1 MVSVVRIQMLRG
13 RGGDLHRYV
22 DAMTVR
28 PSMARY
34 GLIKALFD
42 GLKRDGVWQFID
54 AGWLIAADTAQAG
67 YLNFREPARFTLT
80 PVASPTFTQDRGVAG
95 NGTSSYL
102 DTGWI
107 AGVNG
112 RAFTQGSASIGIYA
126 NAGTDTA
133 SDTVRLAGAT
143 SSALV
148 TARSTAGTL
157 RGQLCDNTTVDLTG
171 GAGVATRLGLTAF
184 ERTAS
189 NLVTGYRGGTAN
201 GTKATASAALTATRS
216 LYLGCTNNGGTAA
229 QFSDNRIAF
238 AYVGGAMGATLQAAL
253 SSRVTAYL
261 TSLGAN

>member
-1 MVSVVRIQMLRG
+1 MVSVVRLQMLRG

-67 YLNFREPARFTLT
+67 YLNFKDPARFTLT

-107 AGVNG
+107 NG
-112 RAFTQGSASIGIYA
+112 RDARAWSQNSVSFGAYL

-133 SDTVRLAGAT
+133 SSSVVQMGAT
-143 SSALV
+143 STCSLI
-148 TARSTAGTL
+148 ARSATGTISAGASSATAIAF
-157 RGQLCDNTTVDLTG
+157 
-171 GAGVATRLGLTAF
+171 AGSSVATRLGLTTV
-184 ERTAS
+184 ERAGASALTA
-189 NLVTGYRGGTAN
+189 YRGGTAN
-201 GTKATASAALTATRS
+201 GTDTTASGVMTAARQIF
-216 LYLGCTNNGGTAA
+216 LGCTNGGGTPAL
-229 QFSDNRIAF
+229 FSDNRIAF

-261 TSLGAN
+261 TALGAN